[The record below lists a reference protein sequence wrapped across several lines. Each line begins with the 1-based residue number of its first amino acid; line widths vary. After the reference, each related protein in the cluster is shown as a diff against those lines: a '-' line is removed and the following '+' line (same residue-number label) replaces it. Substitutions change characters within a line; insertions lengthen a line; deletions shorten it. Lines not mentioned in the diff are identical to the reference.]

1 MSSWTQIAWEWLQ
14 SLVGQHADYASVP
27 HEEFDPSSRQKIVAN
42 APPSSPQQICS
53 AISLSQWLPT
63 ASQSADAADDLTAF
77 DGLTEYEVEQTE
89 RSAFESFLQGYSL
102 F

>member
-14 SLVGQHADYASVP
+14 SLVEQHADYASLP
-27 HEEFDPSSRQKIVAN
+27 CEEFDSSSRQQTGAN
-42 APPSSPQQICS
+42 APPSSPQQIYS
-53 AISLSQWLPT
+53 AISLSQWLPN
-63 ASQSADAADDLTAF
+63 ASWSANAADDLTAN